1 MCVEN
6 AIRPLLRL
14 VLALLLT
21 GFASPVSAQMVVIPD
36 PALNA
41 AVRAALQKPTGP
53 LTQQDLL
60 SLTSLKAGARG
71 IVSVAGLEVARNL
84 TSLDL
89 DDNQIASFSLLSNL
103 TNLTSLDLSFNAF
116 TNFSLPSVLNH
127 LGTLNLRGNQLT
139 SFSVPAGLTSL
150 TNLDVSENQL
160 TSFILPAGSTNL
172 TSLNLSFNQL
182 AALSLPSDLGNLVEL
197 NVGTNRLA
205 SLTLLAALPH
215 LTGLHLRSNQF
226 TSFHLQAG
234 LTALT
239 LLDLGENHLSDITL
253 PTDLGRLAT
262 LRITGNLEL
271 TSLILPMGLSNL
283 TSLAVRGNGLTH
295 LALPP
300 GMSHL
305 VTIDASANQLTRL
318 QLPPGL
324 TSLTSLFLAAN
335 QLSSLTF
342 PPDLTQ
348 LTSLVL
354 GQPDN
359 PLTTVVLSETLAANL
374 VNTVTTL
381 RNQGVAVFTFPFA
394 PQLVSPQKT
403 ANGDFSFDLIGPPGL
418 YTILAS
424 ADLRAFSV
432 LGTLNNKTG
441 TARFTD
447 VGALSFPQMFYRA
460 TMQGPPPNMVL
471 IQPNTF
477 KMGSPNTEQDRNANE
492 GPLTTVTLTHA
503 FWIGQYEVTQ
513 QEYLSVTGTNPSVF
527 PGDLSRPVSSVSW
540 FDATNYCVMR
550 TQQELAA
557 GRIPAGS
564 LYRLPT
570 EAEWECA
577 ARAGTS
583 TRFSYGDDPS
593 YASLPDHAWFSQN
606 GGATVHP
613 VGLKLPN
620 AWGLY
625 DMAGNVWEWC
635 QDWFGPLPGGVQT
648 DPTGPASSPSALKVM
663 RGGAFDFGSSDCR
676 SARRNFFGASPF
688 LTDSDLGFRVVLIL
702 SP

>member
-1 MCVEN
+1 MSVEN
-6 AIRPLLRL
+6 TIGPLLHL
-14 VLALLLT
+14 VLALLLS
-21 GFASPVSAQMVVIPD
+21 GFVSPACAQTVSIPD

-41 AVRAALQKPTGP
+41 AIRQALQKPTGP

-60 SLTSLKAGARG
+60 SLTSLNAGARG
-71 IVSVAGLEVARNL
+71 IISVAGLEAARNL

-89 DDNQIASFSLLSNL
+89 DDNQIASFSLLSKL
-103 TNLTSLDLSFNAF
+103 TSLTSLDLSFNALK
-116 TNFSLPSVLNH
+116 TFSLPSALTH

-139 SFSVPAGLTSL
+139 SFGVPAGLTSL

-160 TSFILPAGSTNL
+160 TSFVLPAGSTTL
-172 TSLNLSFNQL
+172 ITLNLSFNQL
-182 AALSLPSDLGNLVEL
+182 PNVNLPSDLGHLVDL
-197 NVGTNRLA
+197 DLGTNRLA
-205 SLTLLAALPH
+205 AFTLPSILPH
-215 LTGLHLRSNQF
+215 LTGLHLRSNLL
-226 TSFHLQAG
+226 TSFSLQAG
-234 LTALT
+234 QTALT
-239 LLDLGENHLSDITL
+239 LLDLGENHLSNITL
-253 PTDLGRLAT
+253 PKDLAHLTT

-283 TSLAVRGNGLTH
+283 TSLSLRSNGLVN
-295 LALPP
+295 LSLPP
-300 GMSHL
+300 GLSHL
-305 VTIDASANQLTRL
+305 VTIDAGGNRLTRL
-318 QLPPGL
+318 QLPAGL
-324 TSLTSLFLAAN
+324 TSLTTLFLAAN

-359 PLTTVVLSETLAANL
+359 PLTTVVMSETLAAHL
-374 VNTVTTL
+374 VDTVSTL
-381 RNQGVAVFTFPFA
+381 RNQGVAVFTFPLT

-403 ANGDFSFDLIGPPGL
+403 ANGDFVFDLVGPPGV

-424 ADLRAFSV
+424 TDLQAFSI

-441 TARFTD
+441 TTRFTD
-447 VGALSFPQMFYRA
+447 VGALSVPRMFYRA
-460 TMQGPPPNMVL
+460 TPQGPPPNFVL
-471 IQPNTF
+471 IQPSTF
-477 KMGSPNTEQDRNANE
+477 KMGSPNTEQDRNSNE
-492 GPLTTVTLTHA
+492 GPLTNVTLTQG

-513 QEYLSVTGTNPSVF
+513 QEYLAVTGSNPSAF

-583 TRFSYGDDPS
+583 TRFSYGDDPT

-606 GGATVHP
+606 AGATVHP
-613 VGLKLPN
+613 VGQKLPN
-620 AWGLY
+620 SWGLY

-635 QDWFGPLPGGVQT
+635 QDWFGPLSGGVQT
-648 DPTGPASSPSALKVM
+648 DPTGPPSNSTGLKVM
-663 RGGAFDFGSSDCR
+663 RGGAYDFFSPDCR
-676 SARRNFFGASPF
+676 SARRNFFGVSPF
-688 LTDSDLGFRVVLIL
+688 LTDSDLGFRVVLIMA
-702 SP
+702 P